1 MNSLTPQQI
10 RSFSDRLSS
19 RADMFQEAFIDSM
32 FAGLPDIFDATV
44 LTVNSPFDSDGTKI
58 QVGGQSYIIVR
69 VRPQRAINFI
79 YPNPGLA
86 ACADI
91 QKKLINLHP
100 QCIIEMDPS
109 MEVPNAGSIIECR
122 RIKESNSQ
130 KAVLLSTK
138 IKFQSS
144 EAETLESQRIS
155 ARNAFMGTA
164 AVPLSQTNGAGG
176 TKPPRNTSQEAA
188 VIYTLE
194 NYKDFAIALMPLLDN
209 IGAHESRS
217 AGYDAFNCGKA
228 DGGKTC
234 DTQVTLAFAGKLST
248 HTIGEIRTSQDKRKE
263 AEDRNGLFAVGRYQL
278 ITKTLKGALTNLPDL
293 KPADIFNKT
302 VQDPLGAY
310 LCLSAKRKVL
320 HGFLIDKHNDAEKAA
335 HELAEEWASYPS
347 QYTYIRKVKRKG
359 KFVDLQVTR
368 GKSVYSND
376 SAGNAARKNEKPETV
391 VEMMKRVKTQFLNNA
406 KVKQILGIP

>member
-44 LTVNSPFDSDGTKI
+44 LTENSPFDSDGTKI

-79 YPNPGLA
+79 YPDPSLA

-144 EAETLESQRIS
+144 DAETLESQRIS

-164 AVPLSQTNGAGG
+164 AAPLSQTNGAGG
-176 TKPPRNTSQEAA
+176 TKPPRDTSQEAA

-217 AGYDAFNCGKA
+217 AGYDAFNCGFA
-228 DGGKTC
+228 DGGTTC
-234 DTQVTLAFAGKLST
+234 DTGVLLAFTGRLST
-248 HTIGEIRTSQDKRKE
+248 YTIGEIRTSQDKRTKP
-263 AEDRNGLFAVGRYQL
+263 EDRNGLFAVGRYQL
-278 ITKTLKGALTNLPDL
+278 ITTTLKDALVNLPDL
-293 KPADIFNKT
+293 KPTDVFNKT

-310 LCLSAKRKVL
+310 LCLSAKKKVL
-320 HGFLIDKHNDAEKAA
+320 HGFLIDKHDDAEKAA

-347 QYTYIRKVKRKG
+347 QYTYIRRNG
-359 KFVDLQVTR
+359 KQATR
-368 GKSVYSND
+368 GKSVYSDD
-376 SAGNAARKNEKPETV
+376 SAGNAARRSDTPERV
-391 VEMMKRVKTQFLNNA
+391 VEMMKRIKTQFLNNA